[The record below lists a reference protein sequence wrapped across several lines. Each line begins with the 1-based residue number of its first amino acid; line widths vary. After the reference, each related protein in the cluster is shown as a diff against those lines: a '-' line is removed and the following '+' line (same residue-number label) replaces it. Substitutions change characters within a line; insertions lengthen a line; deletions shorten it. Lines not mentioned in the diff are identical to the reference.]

1 MYEQEQSK
9 YCYPGS
15 EVLINVHGFKDQ
27 DQLDAFE
34 RMVTAERLRL
44 LYLKPLKGKFDKK
57 HLCDI
62 HKFIFRDI
70 YPFAGKL
77 RDEDISKG
85 NFRFASARFLP
96 EQTEELLHKLNQEN
110 YLNSLSFARF
120 VDRLTY
126 FLTELN
132 VLHPFREGNGRAQR
146 EFIRCLALQ
155 AGYQLDWG
163 RVEGPKILKAMI
175 LSPKDESELREVMT
189 KVLLTDN
196 Q

>member
-1 MYEQEQSK
+1 M
-9 YCYPGS
+9 
-15 EVLINVHGFKDQ
+15 
-27 DQLDAFE
+27 
-34 RMVTAERLRL
+34 
-44 LYLKPLKGKFDKK
+44 
-57 HLCDI
+57 
-62 HKFIFRDI
+62 
-70 YPFAGKL
+70 
-77 RDEDISKG
+77 
-85 NFRFASARFLP
+85 
-96 EQTEELLHKLNQEN
+96 
-110 YLNSLSFARF
+110 
-120 VDRLTY
+120 DRLTY

-155 AGYQLDWG
+155 DGYQLDWG